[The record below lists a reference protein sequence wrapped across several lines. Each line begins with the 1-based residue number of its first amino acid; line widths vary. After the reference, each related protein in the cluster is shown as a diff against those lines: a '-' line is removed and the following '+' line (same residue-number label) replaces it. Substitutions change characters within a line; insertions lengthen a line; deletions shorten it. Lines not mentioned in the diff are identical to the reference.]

1 MSRISGR
8 SKRGQAHLPAS
19 SVFVICVLGG
29 IVASVIFTSSQSIPI
44 NQLHLLSNIAVAN
57 TIANNGADQWD
68 NDETVTTPV
77 SPFSLS
83 TSKAIAVSSLFQ
95 SYYRN
100 YGAAGNL
107 GKPVTDAFPINQ
119 GWLQFFASGALF
131 LPNTQQTYS
140 QSNDA
145 ILTFLVNHGGKDVA
159 TGVVRLPLLQALLTF
174 GSKAPIGAPQSPF
187 TYVNLR
193 AATAPELMRT
203 APTKKPGAASALSR
217 LQASFVKGG
226 TRAGKDVGHFIP
238 QVFWDYINSVDVS
251 PDGWK
256 KDFGE
261 PLTEALSF
269 TLTVSGNPHHML
281 VQAFERNG
289 VILDQ
294 DAENASGHPL
304 VQPLAT
310 GIDYLHT
317 FGLPTVAIHA
327 QQTIWAQEK
336 ATLLTTPDSG
346 QAIAHV
352 GQHFEFKLL
361 GDTRWTEGRLW
372 YYVQWLTPKS
382 INRGWISAA
391 DTTFVSPGDVPQW
404 ASLDVLSPRLASYL
418 TDIGSNVG
426 VVVYDVTRQHYY
438 TYNSDTQFMVASSM
452 KVPIMLTFFDT
463 LEQQGLEPNDY
474 QMDVLTTMIENSDN
488 DSASEL
494 YFNELNGAQS
504 ITNYMQ
510 KIGVSGLNPDP
521 DSWGYSTITPQAMV
535 DLLTLFY
542 EGKILTQQDRTT
554 AYSLLENVESDQ
566 QVGVGDTA
574 PDGFTV
580 AMKDGWVTGPD
591 NLWAMNSSGIVMSSK
606 ETYIIS
612 VYTQEQQSLDDGQA
626 IAGKV
631 CGSVA
636 SLLA

>member
-83 TSKAIAVSSLFQ
+83 TSKVIAVSSLFQ

-131 LPNTQQTYS
+131 LPERQQAYD
-140 QSNDA
+140 QSSDA
-145 ILTFLVNHGGKDVA
+145 IVTFLVDHGSKDVA
-159 TGVVRLPLLQALLTF
+159 TGVIRLPLLQALLTF
-174 GSKAPIGAPQSPF
+174 GSKAPIGGPQSPF

-193 AATAPELMRT
+193 AATAPGLMK
-203 APTKKPGAASALSR
+203 PKKPGAASSLSS
-217 LQASFVKGG
+217 LPASFIKEGK
-226 TRAGKDVGHFIP
+226 RADRNVGHFIP
-238 QVFWDYINSVDVS
+238 QVFWDYINSGDVS

-281 VQAFERNG
+281 VQAFEHDG
-289 VILDQ
+289 VLLDQ
-294 DAENASGHPL
+294 DARNAAGHPL
-304 VQPLAT
+304 IHLLTT
-310 GIDYLHT
+310 GIDYIHT
-317 FGLPTVAIHA
+317 FGLPTVAIPA

-361 GDTRWTEGRLW
+361 SDTLWRGGRLW
-372 YYVQWLTPKS
+372 YHVQWHTPKS
-382 INRGWISAA
+382 I
-391 DTTFVSPGDVPQW
+391 
-404 ASLDVLSPRLASYL
+404 
-418 TDIGSNVG
+418 
-426 VVVYDVTRQHYY
+426 
-438 TYNSDTQFMVASSM
+438 
-452 KVPIMLTFFDT
+452 
-463 LEQQGLEPNDY
+463 
-474 QMDVLTTMIENSDN
+474 
-488 DSASEL
+488 
-494 YFNELNGAQS
+494 
-504 ITNYMQ
+504 
-510 KIGVSGLNPDP
+510 
-521 DSWGYSTITPQAMV
+521 
-535 DLLTLFY
+535 
-542 EGKILTQQDRTT
+542 
-554 AYSLLENVESDQ
+554 
-566 QVGVGDTA
+566 
-574 PDGFTV
+574 
-580 AMKDGWVTGPD
+580 
-591 NLWAMNSSGIVMSSK
+591 
-606 ETYIIS
+606 
-612 VYTQEQQSLDDGQA
+612 
-626 IAGKV
+626 
-631 CGSVA
+631 
-636 SLLA
+636 